1 MFGPW
6 KKAHQVE
13 KLVLEHLTQVRR
25 TIDLFLASAR
35 AYVLDEDGDEADRLA
50 LETHRA
56 EGAADDIRR
65 KVEQTLISGA
75 LLAPSRRQI
84 LEIIDRVDTLANAA
98 EATLDYLLVQ
108 RVDVPAELVPS
119 ICEILEFTSR
129 IVDDVECAIHALFA
143 DKGSKSTECLDRI
156 DSGESEVDHLER
168 KTTKALFALDLEMGR
183 KLHVSGLIDN
193 LVAISDRAE
202 DLADHIALVIVERA
216 F

>member
-1 MFGPW
+1 MLGPW
-6 KKAHQVE
+6 KRAHQVE
-13 KLVLEHLTQVRR
+13 RLVFEHWTQVRR

-35 AYVLDEDGDEADRLA
+35 AYFSDKDGDEADRLA

-84 LEIIDRVDTLANAA
+84 LEIIERVDTLANAA

-108 RVDVPAELVPS
+108 RVDVPPEIVPDLR
-119 ICEILEFTSR
+119 EILDATSR
-129 IVDDVECAIHALFA
+129 IVDDVECVIHALFA
-143 DKGSKSTECLDRI
+143 GERDKSTECLDRI
-156 DSGESEVDHLER
+156 DKGESQVDHLER
-168 KTTKALFALDLEMGR
+168 KATKALFALGLEMGR
-183 KLHVSGLIDN
+183 KLHVFGLIDN
-193 LVAISDRAE
+193 LVTISDRAE
-202 DLADHIALVIVERA
+202 DLADRIALVIAERA